1 MAAEG
6 QAGDLPDAKE
16 DSKGVTAAASASA
29 TVNMVN
35 GSGTTKM
42 KFGVLIGLIEV
53 GEISNR
59 DVVDTVLNLLVG
71 GEFDL
76 ESNYV
81 IAEPENVTHLLEL
94 IDHCDEKLQAEI
106 WSMFVAILRKS
117 LLNLQACTE
126 VSLITKLV
134 NKLQSCNEMLSDLL
148 MEILGVVASYSI
160 SVKELKLIF
169 SFLKGDNG
177 QWPQYSVKL
186 LQVLKQIPRKH
197 GPDVFFSFSGK
208 NGAAIAMPPMAR
220 WPYQNGFTFTTWFR
234 LDPVNPSIEKDK
246 PYLYCFRTSK
256 GIGYSGHFMGS
267 CLVITAVKI
276 KGKGFQHCI
285 KHDFQPRK
293 WNMVT
298 VVHVY
303 NRWRTSEI
311 RCYVNGELVS
321 AGEMQWHVAASDPFD
336 KCFLGS
342 APTADR
348 ERTFCGQMSSVYLFS
363 EALSAHQVHAMY
375 LLGPNYRSHFK
386 FHSESDVS
394 LSEHYKKILY
404 DGKMTNSIVFLY
416 SPAATESQLCLDSSP
431 KGNVSYFVHSPH
443 ALMVQDVRAIVTH
456 SIHST
461 LHSIGGIHM
470 IFPLFTQLDYIQP
483 ATEEGQEDQIN
494 PDVCPLLLHLLCD
507 LLKGSMSTQQQMVQG
522 RGFVI
527 LGYLLQKASMKHM
540 TETALELFLDLAKYY
555 NTVPAGIQLLRHLV
569 DHILFNPVLWIHTP
583 VKTQI
588 SLYTFLS
595 NEFVGQS
602 TIYTNIRRVST
613 VLQLM
618 HTLKYYYWIV
628 NPEDRSGIVPKGLDG
643 PRPSTEDLLSLR
655 ALILRITKQ
664 LILKEKSAN
673 DEELQIILNYLM
685 TIHEDVNL
693 KDVLQLLLS
702 LMAENSNG
710 MAVAF
715 DRKNGVRV
723 IYKLLASS
731 DEIVRAMA
739 VKVLA
744 LFLSRLPHKRK
755 MDLMYA
761 HNLYSL
767 LGERLLLTSN
777 SLSMVMYNCLFELLT
792 EHVSL
797 QVATG
802 SHIKPDKTYKV
813 TNPGIFHV
821 TARLLRQSAP
831 SEATMEVKKLFLSD
845 MILLFNHSRENR
857 RILLQCSV
865 WQDWMI
871 NLAYIFPKTEEEKK
885 VTEMVYSLLRMLLHH
900 AMKYEWGG
908 WRVWVDTLS
917 IIHSKVSFEEH
928 KQELLK
934 AYNQYQNSQG
944 ANGSGA
950 PASISAAI
958 NKAQLESMYP
968 EDSVSPL
975 AAMTGGYGE
984 QAGEGHVAGG
994 AEDKEESKPATEP
1007 EPEAAEDKYIVKEVV
1022 EDLISD
1028 VIKIVDG
1035 KSALEGQEGERDEAD
1050 GSEETSLDAAATP
1063 SEEKSPEE
1071 ESNKDISDQSAVSIA
1086 SSDSTA
1092 TSSTA
1097 SHPTPLAASQLPGAQ
1112 GGVAPAAAAVV
1123 GAAPHPSTGHQ
1134 WLPAAKQRHP
1144 DEDQTSLS
1152 RQGSRFF
1159 SPGPHQAPY
1168 RIPEFSWSGMHQRM
1182 MSDLLFAIETD
1193 IQVWRSNNTRTVID
1207 YVNAAENT
1215 IFVQNVTQMVSQI
1228 MDNLIYSAG
1237 GILPMLSS
1245 ATSRSHEPDV
1255 IEPTQGLPLDVGISF
1270 INRIMNLVDVLVFAS
1285 NQNFGELEVE
1295 KNMPRGGILRQC
1307 LRLTTFCAI
1316 RNVLECRFRT
1326 QPSPSSSHI
1335 SLSTLSAAEPTSPTG
1350 RLQTLINA
1358 TQPSTRPIGLKVT
1371 AGARKRNIVENLAG
1385 PTSPI
1390 KDLGR
1395 LLQDMDVHRLRAVV
1409 YRDVEESKQAQFL
1422 ALAIVYFI
1430 SVLMVARYR
1439 DILDNEVG
1447 SSTPSSARS
1456 RQNSLRQKPSHA
1468 SSSQSLASETPL
1480 ENRGTQTVLTR
1491 LGKKAVARERPV
1503 TKEMAPSKPQA
1514 QIVMKKEAK
1523 NVEESGPA
1531 DTTVKKMEN
1540 DVSETI
1546 NTPQM
1551 DTKPTPVVKPGS
1563 PPQRESD
1570 AVPEK
1575 IEEAQTMDE
1584 QTAPKDSPE
1593 MDNRVV
1599 EGEEQKDV
1607 KEAEEGGELHKEKRI
1622 IQEEIAEDAS
1632 IASKEPA
1639 QEKVEVEKELAEDE
1653 KSENNAK
1660 EKASEEE
1667 MPSKEKGG
1675 DTDEETDTRA
1685 AQRESPDGQ
1694 GRGEGDAP
1702 PTFQA
1707 VAQLNARVVANGSA
1721 PSASAQSS
1729 PDEAGA
1735 AGATDGPLNTA
1746 SISSM
1751 ITASEKVEKR
1761 PLQTWPWTATADAE
1775 TQENEQNG
1783 GQPKQSEDPEEP
1795 YPAMP
1800 FPMDHSVPPAGRSD
1814 APSNSARPKNLELD
1828 SMTTQSIN
1836 SFSDCY
1842 LGEGTVE
1849 ERLTKALETA
1859 APLLREIFIDFAPF
1873 LSKTLLGSHGQ
1884 ELLIEGLVSMKS
1896 SNSVIELVM
1905 MLCSQEWQ
1913 NSIQKHAG
1921 LAFIELV
1928 NEGRIYSHAT
1938 RDHLLRVANEAEFI
1952 LSRHRAEDVQ
1962 KHAEFESMCA
1972 QSAME
1977 CKEEEKMCDH
1987 LITAARRRDHIFANQ
2002 LLQKTINILTNKH
2015 GAWGNVTNKPREF
2028 YRVDM
2033 WEDNTRRHRR
2043 LIRNPLGS
2051 THPEATLMA
2060 AIEHGEDEDVIEK
2073 AKEALHAQLAAGRRF
2088 DAQAGEFEEDSS
2100 SLQDDKDVELETELE
2115 GPVVYSTAASLIAPC
2130 VVAKGSLSI
2139 TSSEMYFEVD
2149 EDDPAYK
2156 ELDPKVLAYTEGLH
2170 GRWHFND
2177 IRAVFS
2183 RRYLLQN
2190 TAVEIFLANRTSV
2203 MFNLPN
2209 KATVKKVV
2217 HALPRVGVGLK
2228 YGIPPSRRVSLA
2240 TPRQLFKASNM
2251 TQAWQRREITNF
2263 EYLMYL
2269 NTIAG
2274 RSYNDLNQYP
2284 IFPWVLTNYDA
2295 EELDLTLP
2303 SNYRDLSKPVGALN
2317 PSRRA
2322 FFQERYENWED
2333 DKVPPFHFGTHYSTM
2348 AFTLNWLMRMEPYTT
2363 YFLNLQGGKFD
2374 HASRSFAS
2382 VYISWKN
2389 CQRDTSDVKE
2399 LIPEFYYLP
2408 EMFINS
2414 NDYTLGNMP
2423 DDGAEVG
2430 DVVLPRWAKTAEEF
2444 VRINRLALESE
2455 FVSCQIHQWID
2466 LIFGYKQR
2474 GPEAVRATN
2483 VFYYLTY
2490 EGSINLETI
2499 EDPVM
2504 REAIEN
2510 QIRSFGQ
2517 TPAQLLTEPHPPRS
2531 SAMHL
2536 SPMMYSDQLS
2546 QDVLMIIKFLSNSP
2560 VIHVSAHTHPNVP
2573 IPAIVTAAANQTF
2586 AMNKWNNQV
2595 ATAGQP
2601 GSPGYSMD
2609 AGKNLLIELDPLIL
2623 STTGMHRRQIVDTMD
2638 SNVKAKSSCYVVTAD
2653 NRYLMACGFWD
2664 KSFRV
2669 FLTDTC
2675 KVTQVVYGHWDMVT
2689 CLVRSECPVGGDC
2702 YIVSGS
2708 RDATLLVWH
2717 WSAKVQ
2723 WVLGEN
2729 HVLGEMATPRAILT
2743 GHDTEVVCAAVCTE
2757 LGLVISGSLGGACLI
2772 HTVAGDLLR
2781 SLDPPNPS
2789 MSPRLMSIASE
2800 EGVILVNFDKGH
2812 VCSYTINGKFLKSTE
2827 VTGTVN
2833 AIRFKHEGDYFL
2845 TGGDNRQVQVW
2856 RTFDHNLMYSF
2867 PLCDASILAI
2877 DMAHEQRL
2885 KNHQDRT
2892 IIAGMATGSIVAFNV
2907 NFSKWHH
2914 EFRDTY

>member
-1 MAAEG
+1 MATEAQGSEL
-6 QAGDLPDAKE
+6 ADKNGDLGESNTPQ
-16 DSKGVTAAASASA
+16 TAAASAASA
-29 TVNMVN
+29 SVV
-35 GSGTTKM
+35 GSGTTKI
-42 KFGVLIGLIEV
+42 KFGVLIGLIEVGIEV

-76 ESNYV
+76 ESNFV
-81 IAEPENVTHLLEL
+81 IEDPENINHLLEL
-94 IDHCDEKLQAEI
+94 IDHCEEKLQAEI
-106 WSMFVAILRKS
+106 WSMFIAILRKS

-126 VSLITKLV
+126 VSLIQKLV

-148 MEILGVVASYSI
+148 MEILGVIASYSI

-169 SFLKGDNG
+169 SFLKGDSG
-177 QWPQYSVKL
+177 RWPQYSVKL

-234 LDPVNPSIEKDK
+234 LDPINPSIEKDK
-246 PYLYCFRTSK
+246 PYLYCFRTGR

-276 KGKGFQHCI
+276 KGKGFQHCV
-285 KHDFQPRK
+285 KYDFQPRK
-293 WNMVT
+293 WYMVS
-298 VVHVY
+298 VVHIY
-303 NRWRTSEI
+303 NRWRTSEM
-311 RCYVNGELVS
+311 RSYVNGELVS
-321 AGEMQWHVAASDPFD
+321 SGEMQWHVGANEPFD

-342 APTADR
+342 APTADK

-363 EALSAHQVHAMY
+363 EALSPHQVHAMY
-375 LLGPNYRSHFK
+375 LLGANYRSHFK

-431 KGNVSYFVHSPH
+431 KGNISFFVHSPH

-470 IFPLFTQLDYIQP
+470 IFPLFTQLDFVQP
-483 ATEEGQEDQIN
+483 VSEDDTEETID

-527 LGYLLQKASMKHM
+527 LGYLLQKASMEHM

-555 NTVPAGIQLLRHLV
+555 NGVPAGVQLLRHLV
-569 DHILFNPVLWIHTP
+569 DHILFNPALWIHTP

-602 TIYTNIRRVST
+602 NIYTNIRRVST

-628 NPEDRSGIVPKGLDG
+628 NPEDRSGITAKGLDG
-643 PRPSTEDLLSLR
+643 PRPSAEDLLSLR

-664 LILKEKSAN
+664 LILKERSAN

-685 TIHEDVNL
+685 TIHEDINL

-715 DRKNGVRV
+715 DRKNGIRV
-723 IYKLLASS
+723 IYKLLASY

-739 VKVLA
+739 IKVLA

-755 MDLMYA
+755 LDLMYA

-792 EHVSL
+792 ERVSL

-802 SHIKPDKTYKV
+802 SHIKPDKTYRV
-813 TNPGIFHV
+813 LNPGIFHV
-821 TARLLRQSAP
+821 TARLLRQSVP
-831 SEATMEVKKLFLSD
+831 SEATLEVKKHFLSD
-845 MILLFNHSRENR
+845 MILLFNQSRENR

-871 NLAYIFPKTEEEKK
+871 GLAYIYPNNEEEKK
-885 VTEMVYSLLRMLLHH
+885 ITDMVYSLLRMLLHH

-917 IIHSKVSFEEH
+917 IIHSKVSFEDH

-934 AYNQYQNSQG
+934 AYNHYQNSQSGDG
-944 ANGSGA
+944 A
-950 PASISAAI
+950 ASISAAI
-958 NKAQLESMYP
+958 NAAQLEDGVFH
-968 EDSVSPL
+968 EDSISPL
-975 AAMTGGYGE
+975 AAMTGGY
-984 QAGEGHVAGG
+984 AEGQT
-994 AEDKEESKPATEP
+994 AEGVKGESKP
-1007 EPEAAEDKYIVKEVV
+1007 EANSEDTDEHF
-1022 EDLISD
+1022 ISKMLDSVIND

-1035 KSALEGQEGERDEAD
+1035 KSALSGQDSERDE
-1050 GSEETSLDAAATP
+1050 GSDETPQEAAAT
-1063 SEEKSPEE
+1063 SGNDKSPEE
-1071 ESNKDISDQSAVSIA
+1071 ESSKEISDQTASIA

-1097 SHPTPLAASQLPGAQ
+1097 SHPNPLAANQLPTAQ
-1112 GGVAPAAAAVV
+1112 GATHVPGS
-1123 GAAPHPSTGHQ
+1123 GRSQ
-1134 WLPAAKQRHP
+1134 WLPPKNKPQ
-1144 DEDQTSLS
+1144 DDDQASLG
-1152 RQGSRFF
+1152 RQSSRFF

-1168 RIPEFSWSGMHQRM
+1168 RIPEYSWSSMHQRM

-1193 IQVWRSNNTRTVID
+1193 IQVWRSNNTKTVID

-1228 MDNLIYSAG
+1228 MDNLIYSSG

-1255 IEPTQGLPLDVGISF
+1255 IEPTQGLPLEVGISF

-1326 QPSPSSSHI
+1326 QPSPNSSHV
-1335 SLSTLSAAEPTSPTG
+1335 SLSSINLSEPTSPTG
-1350 RLQTLINA
+1350 RIQTLINA
-1358 TQPSTRPIGLKVT
+1358 TQPS
-1371 AGARKRNIVENLAG
+1371 ARLQGKYSSVMKNIVEHLAG
-1385 PTSPI
+1385 PMSPI

-1447 SSTPSSARS
+1447 SSTPSSRS
-1456 RQNSLRQKPSHA
+1456 RQNSLRQQPSHA
-1468 SSSQSLASETPL
+1468 ASSQSLASDTPS
-1480 ENRGTQTVLTR
+1480 EHRGTQTVLTR
-1491 LGKKAVARERPV
+1491 LAKKPSI
-1503 TKEMAPSKPQA
+1503 KEEP
-1514 QIVMKKEAK
+1514 KKEATPK
-1523 NVEESGPA
+1523 PEVMKEKEGNSTEESSLAGTPQEKPS
-1531 DTTVKKMEN
+1531 TEN
-1540 DVSETI
+1540 DFAEKIET
-1546 NTPQM
+1546 P
-1551 DTKPTPVVKPGS
+1551 KPDNQLPPVIKPGT
-1563 PPQRESD
+1563 PPQRDSD
-1570 AVPEK
+1570 TVQEK
-1575 IEEAQTMDE
+1575 IPDSDE
-1584 QTAPKDSPE
+1584 PLTSKDAPDV
-1593 MDNRVV
+1593 DNRVI
-1599 EGEEQKDV
+1599 EGE
-1607 KEAEEGGELHKEKRI
+1607 AEISQTGMEEDELQKEKRI
-1622 IQEEIAEDAS
+1622 IEAVQEETIEGAVNS
-1632 IASKEPA
+1632 SKDLSPEP
-1639 QEKVEVEKELAEDE
+1639 EKESMDV
-1653 KSENNAK
+1653 KNVENGNK
-1660 EKASEEE
+1660 EKMAEEI
-1667 MPSKEKGG
+1667 PSKETAEDNKE
-1675 DTDEETDTRA
+1675 DKEHSVAVARPTPE
-1685 AQRESPDGQ
+1685 GQ
-1694 GRGEGDAP
+1694 GKEQGDAGAP
-1702 PTFQA
+1702 EKA
-1707 VAQLNARVVANGSA
+1707 EVRQLNGKVEMNGSA
-1721 PSASAQSS
+1721 PNGSAQSS
-1729 PDEAGA
+1729 PDEGGDANGA
-1735 AGATDGPLNTA
+1735 AGPLNTA
-1746 SISSM
+1746 SISSIIM
-1751 ITASEKVEKR
+1751 ASEKVAEKR
-1761 PLQTWPWTATADAE
+1761 PLQTWPWTATATPE
-1775 TQENEQNG
+1775 VPEEEENHSRKN
-1783 GQPKQSEDPEEP
+1783 SNDDPEPP
-1795 YPAMP
+1795 YPPIP
-1800 FPMDHSVPPAGRSD
+1800 FPMDHSVPPNA
-1814 APSNSARPKNLELD
+1814 APGEANATPQERPKNLDLE
-1828 SMTTQSIN
+1828 STTQTVN
-1836 SFSDCY
+1836 SFNDCY

-1962 KHAEFESMCA
+1962 KHAEFESLCA

-2015 GAWGNVTNKPREF
+2015 GAWGIVTNRPREF

-2043 LIRNPLGS
+2043 LIRNPHGS

-2060 AIEHGEDEDVIEK
+2060 AIEHGEDDDVVEN
-2073 AKEALHAQLAAGRRF
+2073 AKQALHSQLAGGRRF
-2088 DAQAGEFEEDSS
+2088 DSQVSEFEEDST
-2100 SLQDDKDVELETELE
+2100 SLQDEKDVELETELE
-2115 GPVVYSTAASLIAPC
+2115 GPVVYSTPASLIAPC
-2130 VVAKGSLSI
+2130 VVAKGTLSI

-2149 EDDPAYK
+2149 EEESAYK
-2156 ELDPKVLAYTEGLH
+2156 ELDAKVLSYTEGLH

-2190 TAVEIFLANRTSV
+2190 TALEIFLANRTSV

-2274 RSYNDLNQYP
+2274 RGYNDLNQYP
-2284 IFPWVLTNYDA
+2284 IFPWVITNYDC

-2317 PSRRA
+2317 PSRRS

-2333 DKVPPFHFGTHYSTM
+2333 DKIPPFHYGTHYSTM

-2374 HASRSFAS
+2374 HASRSFAAVS
-2382 VYISWKN
+2382 ISWKN

-2399 LIPEFYYLP
+2399 LIPEFFYLP
-2408 EMFINS
+2408 EMFVNG
-2414 NDYTLGNMP
+2414 NDYTLGSLP
-2423 DDGAEVG
+2423 DDGPVVG
-2430 DVVLPRWAKTAEEF
+2430 DVILPKWAKTAEDF

-2455 FVSCQIHQWID
+2455 FVSCQLHQWID

-2474 GPEAVRATN
+2474 GPEAVRAAN

-2490 EGSINLETI
+2490 EGSVNLDTI
-2499 EDPVM
+2499 DDPIM

-2517 TPAQLLTEPHPPRS
+2517 TPAQLMTEPHPPRS

-2560 VIHVSAHTHPNVP
+2560 IIHVSANTHPNVP
-2573 IPAIVTAAANQTF
+2573 TAAVVTAAANQTF
-2586 AMNKWNNQV
+2586 ALNKWNNQV
-2595 ATAGQP
+2595 STAGRSTGQP
-2601 GSPGYSMD
+2601 GSPGYSME

-2638 SNVKAKSSCYVVTAD
+2638 SNVKSKSSCYVVTAD

-2729 HVLGEMATPRAILT
+2729 HVAGEMATPRAILT
-2743 GHDTEVVCAAVCTE
+2743 GHDTEVICAAVCTE
-2757 LGLVISGSLGGACLI
+2757 LGLVVSGSLGGACLI

-2781 SLDPPNPS
+2781 SLDPRSPD

-2800 EGVILVNFDKGH
+2800 EGVILVTFDKGH
-2812 VCSYTINGKFLKSTE
+2812 VCSYTINGKFLIQTDVNGK
-2827 VTGTVN
+2827 VN
-2833 AIRFKHEGDYFL
+2833 AMRFKHEGDYFL
-2845 TGGDNRQVQVW
+2845 TAGDNRQVQVW
-2856 RTFDHNLMYSF
+2856 RTYDHNLMYSF
-2867 PLCDASILAI
+2867 PMCDASILAL

-2885 KNHQDRT
+2885 RKNPTRT

-2914 EFRDTY
+2914 EFRETY